1 MEEDSPTILEGDK
14 VGSDLHEPSIANDHQ
29 SGNQPEQFTSDSG
42 DSDLD
47 PDTTIEMMHLAD
59 ELGLVARPSSR
70 NKVSKSR
77 RYLVQTPKAKSLI
90 KMVKEKIF
98 KLREEGSHDEDIKAL
113 EGSLLLLEY
122 MQPPGLPPT
131 KHSRRT
137 PVITNIS
144 TAFESLNRDLYLFA
158 QIFSGFEPFEVMEM
172 SQFLLPPRIKTS
184 HHGHFSCEMSILIV
198 LARFRLSIS
207 TWEVMGHYFSADP
220 SLLCDLFCTA
230 TQRIYDEWSDLL
242 GIDSI
247 LNLPKKLVKQS
258 KSALLRKYRKNIRN
272 KNANFPKGY
281 EDVGAILDCSRFTI
295 CRPGKNSDSIQR
307 SYYSGH
313 IKAHNINL
321 LLITLP
327 NGLRI
332 YADVASGRH
341 ADPYMISKTVVV
353 LPSLSYLCYVMEF
366 LEGVTLFDL

>member
-1 MEEDSPTILEGDK
+1 MEEDSPTILEGAQ
-14 VGSDLHEPSIANDHQ
+14 VGSDLHEPSIECNANDHQ

-220 SLLCDLFCTA
+220 SLLCDLFCTE
-230 TQRIYDEWSDLL
+230 T
-242 GIDSI
+242 
-247 LNLPKKLVKQS
+247 
-258 KSALLRKYRKNIRN
+258 
-272 KNANFPKGY
+272 
-281 EDVGAILDCSRFTI
+281 
-295 CRPGKNSDSIQR
+295 
-307 SYYSGH
+307 
-313 IKAHNINL
+313 
-321 LLITLP
+321 
-327 NGLRI
+327 
-332 YADVASGRH
+332 
-341 ADPYMISKTVVV
+341 
-353 LPSLSYLCYVMEF
+353 F
-366 LEGVTLFDL
+366 LELTLF